1 MDSGPSAQV
10 SIGWE
15 LAQGVGLTAAICCLA
30 LCAIPVRPRRSAPAL
45 VLSLRR
51 HEIIG
56 LLALAAV
63 TIHVIALLI
72 VDPRVVEHLK
82 VTAPLYEWAGLVA
95 SLALVALTLPA
106 TEAVRRRLWSSHR
119 RFQALHVGFA
129 CVLLPSMVAHIAAT
143 DRYVH
148 GRVRHVALLVIAITI
163 LIALLRARARP
174 AAAARWPGIAA
185 AMAFG
190 RNSGLII
197 GVVSL
202 AMLPLFA
209 LFLPDASRTLR
220 EPLIP
225 RILQLRL
232 HFPHDK
238 HTAVNCIACHHNYT
252 DGRGFDTCVGCH
264 RSRRTD
270 LKVGIEARFHD
281 FCLGCHRD
289 PRPPLQRHGPV
300 TGCSTCHAASAV

>member
-1 MDSGPSAQV
+1 MDPGPSAQI

-15 LAQGVGLTAAICCLA
+15 LAQGVGLAGAICCLA

-63 TIHVIALLI
+63 AIHVVALLI

-82 VTAPLYEWAGLVA
+82 MTTPLYEWAGIVA

-119 RFQALHVGFA
+119 SFQALHAGFA
-129 CVLLPSMVAHIAAT
+129 CVLVPSLVTHIAAT
-143 DRYVH
+143 DRYIH
-148 GRVRHVALLVIAITI
+148 GRAGHVALLAVSITI
-163 LIALLRARARP
+163 LVALLRARARP
-174 AAAARWPGIAA
+174 AGAERAPGIVA

-190 RNSGLII
+190 RNSRLII
-197 GVVSL
+197 GAVGL
-202 AMLPLFA
+202 ATIPLFA
-209 LFLPDASRTLR
+209 LSFHDAGRKAR
-220 EPLIP
+220 ETPFP
-225 RILQLRL
+225 RVLQLPL

-238 HTAVNCIACHHNYT
+238 HSAVNCISCHHNYT

-264 RSRRTD
+264 RRQRTD
-270 LKVGIEARFHD
+270 LKVGAEARFHD

-289 PRPPLQRHGPV
+289 PRPPLRRHGPV
-300 TGCSTCHAASAV
+300 TGCSTCHAASAA

>member
-1 MDSGPSAQV
+1 MDPLPSAQV
-10 SIGWE
+10 SISWE
-15 LAQGVGLTAAICCLA
+15 LAQGVGLAGATCCLA
-30 LCAIPVRPRRSAPAL
+30 LCAIAVRPRQSAPAL
-45 VLSLRR
+45 VLAVRR

-56 LLALAAV
+56 LLALGAV
-63 TIHVIALLI
+63 AIHVIALLI

-95 SLALVALTLPA
+95 LLALVALTLPA
-106 TEAVRRRLWSSHR
+106 IEAVRRRLWSSHR

-129 CVLLPSMVAHIAAT
+129 CVLVPSTVAHIAAT

-148 GRVRHVALLVIAITI
+148 GRARHVALLVVAIAI

-174 AAAARWPGIAA
+174 EAAARPPGIAA

-190 RNSGLII
+190 RNSRLII

-202 AMLPLFA
+202 ATLVLFA
-209 LFLPDASRTLR
+209 LFLHDASRRLR
-220 EPLIP
+220 EPLFR
-225 RILQLRL
+225 RIVQLPL
-232 HFPHDK
+232 HFPHGK
-238 HTAVNCIACHHNYT
+238 HTAVNCLACHHNYT

-270 LKVGIEARFHD
+270 LKVGAEARFHD
-281 FCLGCHRD
+281 FCLACHRN
-289 PRPPLQRHGPV
+289 PPPPLRRHGPV
-300 TGCSTCHAASAV
+300 TGCSTCHAASAA